1 VPASALRR
9 GQITGLEFSLTRQTS
24 ELVKVSS
31 SCHDACVS
39 VVPPERSSLQTV
51 PRRVD
56 LDVAASRNAKGA
68 LLDAARRLAGQQPA
82 RPFGVR
88 EVARAAGVN
97 HSLVYR
103 YYGSLEG
110 LLDEATADRDA
121 MTLRLLDDRGTD
133 AIVTALFDLVLEQPF
148 VTTRLAEVSL
158 GANAEGWTQQTV
170 LVRKIRD
177 RVGELHEE
185 MEPDAVSALT
195 ASLVAAAFGYVLYE
209 KFLAASLRWP
219 PERLGELRGAHRMLL
234 DDLLHRPAA
243 SPSRNGGD
251 ELQ

>member
-1 VPASALRR
+1 
-9 GQITGLEFSLTRQTS
+9 
-24 ELVKVSS
+24 
-31 SCHDACVS
+31 
-39 VVPPERSSLQTV
+39 V

-56 LDVAASRNAKGA
+56 LDVAATRNAKGA

-110 LLDEATADRDA
+110 LLEEATADRDA
-121 MTLRLLDDRGTD
+121 MTLRLLDDRGSD

-148 VTTRLAEVSL
+148 VATRLAEVSL
-158 GANAEGWTQQTV
+158 GANADGATQQTV
-170 LVRKIRD
+170 LVRRIRD
-177 RVGELHEE
+177 RMSELHAG
-185 MEPDAVSALT
+185 MAPDEVSART

-209 KFLAASLRWP
+209 KFLASSLRWP
-219 PERLGELRGAHRMLL
+219 PEHLDELRARHRAELEGLL
-234 DDLLHRPAA
+234 RRPAE
-243 SPSRNGGD
+243 SPSRNGGGG
-251 ELQ
+251 L

>member
-1 VPASALRR
+1 
-9 GQITGLEFSLTRQTS
+9 
-24 ELVKVSS
+24 VSS
-31 SCHDACVS
+31 SCNDACVS
-39 VVPPERSSLQTV
+39 VVPPERSALQTV

-158 GANAEGWTQQTV
+158 GSNAEGWTQQTV
-170 LVRKIRD
+170 LIRKVRD
-177 RVGELHEE
+177 RIGELHTD
-185 MEPDAVSALT
+185 MDPDAVSART

-209 KFLAASLRWP
+209 KFLASSLRWP
-219 PERLGELRGAHRMLL
+219 PERLGELRAAHRVLL
-234 DDLLHRPAA
+234 DDLLRRPAED
-243 SPSRNGGD
+243 SSRNGGG
-251 ELQ
+251 EVQ

>member
-1 VPASALRR
+1 
-9 GQITGLEFSLTRQTS
+9 
-24 ELVKVSS
+24 
-31 SCHDACVS
+31 
-39 VVPPERSSLQTV
+39 VPPERSSLQTV

-56 LDVAASRNAKGA
+56 LEVASSRNAKGA
-68 LLDAARRLAGQQPA
+68 LLDAARRLAGQRPA

-133 AIVTALFDLVLEQPF
+133 GVVAAVFDLVLEQPF
-148 VTTRLAEVSL
+148 VATRLAEVSL
-158 GANAEGWTQQTV
+158 GANDEGWSQQGV
-170 LVRKIRD
+170 LVRRIRE
-177 RVGELHEE
+177 RVADLHTTMPADE
-185 MEPDAVSALT
+185 VSART

-219 PERLGELRGAHRMLL
+219 TDRLTELRAAHRELL
-234 DDLLHRPAA
+234 DDLLRRPAA
-243 SPSRNGGD
+243 VA
-251 ELQ
+251 

>member
-1 VPASALRR
+1 
-9 GQITGLEFSLTRQTS
+9 
-24 ELVKVSS
+24 
-31 SCHDACVS
+31 
-39 VVPPERSSLQTV
+39 V

-56 LDVAASRNAKGA
+56 LDVAATRNAKGA

-133 AIVTALFDLVLEQPF
+133 GVVTALFDLALEQPF
-148 VTTRLAEVSL
+148 VATRLAEVSL
-158 GANAEGWTQQTV
+158 GAHSDGWSQQTV
-170 LVRKIRD
+170 LVRRIRD
-177 RVGELHEE
+177 RVAELHTE
-185 MEPDAVSALT
+185 MDADAVSART
-195 ASLVAAAFGYVLYE
+195 ASLVASAFGYVLYE
-209 KFLAASLRWP
+209 KFLASSLRWP
-219 PERLGELRGAHRMLL
+219 PERLGELRASHRLLL
-234 DDLLHRPAA
+234 DELLRRPVDETTVT
-243 SPSRNGGD
+243 GG
-251 ELQ
+251 ETS

>member
-1 VPASALRR
+1 M
-9 GQITGLEFSLTRQTS
+9 
-24 ELVKVSS
+24 
-31 SCHDACVS
+31 
-39 VVPPERSSLQTV
+39 

-158 GANAEGWTQQTV
+158 GSNAEGWTQQTV

-177 RVGELHEE
+177 RIGELHTD
-185 MEPDAVSALT
+185 MDPDAVSART

-219 PERLGELRGAHRMLL
+219 PERLVELRAAHRVVL
-234 DDLLHRPAA
+234 DDLLRRPAGT
-243 SPSRNGGD
+243 PSRNGGG
-251 ELQ
+251 EVQ